1 MIGAVAM
8 TGGAAVVATAIK
20 LSVHGIKDRVNRDIG
35 TAGMAAQALQLG
47 AVHVILGW
55 HSARHTQ
62 HCEG

>member
-20 LSVHGIKDRVNRDIG
+20 LSVRGIEDRVNRDIG

-47 AVHVILGW
+47 AVHVLLGRY
-55 HSARHTQ
+55 SMRYAQ
-62 HCEG
+62 QCEG